1 MKVKMSRLL
10 GIQELYERFKEQK
23 MPIKTTY
30 KVSKLFS
37 AIAPELDWYSTQ
49 VAEIVNVYAEKNEN
63 GIPKLTESGDGV
75 QIAKEH
81 LETVQSKFNE
91 LWGVDVELPDIK
103 FTLEELE
110 GMDLSVEDFNKFLPF
125 IEE

>member
-1 MKVKMSRLL
+1 MSRLL

-63 GIPKLTESGDGV
+63 GTPKLLESGDGV
-75 QIAKEH
+75 QIAKEN
-81 LETVQSKFNE
+81 LEIVQSKFNE

-125 IEE
+125 VEE